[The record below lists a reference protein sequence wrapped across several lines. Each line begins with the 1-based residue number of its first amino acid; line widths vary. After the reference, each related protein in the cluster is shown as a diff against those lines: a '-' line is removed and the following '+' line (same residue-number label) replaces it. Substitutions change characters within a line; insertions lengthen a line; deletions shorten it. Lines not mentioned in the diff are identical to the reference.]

1 LPLVESLVLG
11 KKDLTDFSYNTRSLK
26 KRPPTMVEAFRT
38 FEELRTTL
46 PNLETIYNVPIDP
59 HIPHGRLPYSIVY
72 GTLHIPKEGDRP
84 PTLSLD
90 GKPTRLG
97 LEHMT
102 SLLPVPE
109 NTKVIHDLVV
119 FPALYDTIPE
129 YMTNIPL
136 TRSMTFGASTTQ
148 RDTEMPVWAKMI
160 QDAHRKL
167 HGVPIASMSF
177 ELAAPPADPADPDGP
192 RSIQPQL
199 SLARGLR
206 DLDLIGHNSL
216 SKLGSYRSNRDWT
229 PADISCL
236 ANPEFAR
243 AHDGLSHLSI
253 GVARSEVKHPW
264 TSTPILPKSVT
275 GLELRYSHD
284 DYPTRPYRSQLKE
297 WISAANPVVVT
308 FSCDQSGK
316 HTGGFGSHDR

>member
-1 LPLVESLVLG
+1 
-11 KKDLTDFSYNTRSLK
+11 
-26 KRPPTMVEAFRT
+26 MVEAFRT

-46 PNLETIYNVPIDP
+46 PNLETIYNVHIDP
-59 HIPHGRLPYSIVY
+59 HIPHGRLPHSIVY

-136 TRSMTFGASTTQ
+136 TRSMNFGASTTQ
-148 RDTEMPVWAKMI
+148 RDTEMPAWAKTI
-160 QDAHRKL
+160 QDAHRKS
-167 HGVPIASMSF
+167 HGVPINSMSF
-177 ELAAPPADPADPDGP
+177 ELAAPPVDPDDP

-199 SLARGLR
+199 SLVRGLR
-206 DLDLIGHNSL
+206 SLGLIGPDGL
-216 SKLGSYRSNRDWT
+216 SKMESYRSNRDWSPT
-229 PADISCL
+229 DISCL

-243 AHDGLSHLSI
+243 AHEGLSHLSLGWHSSLEPNAHTHRLLFCQSICKPSTCVTAMMTIRLDHI
-253 GVARSEVKHPW
+253 GHSSKSG
-264 TSTPILPKSVT
+264 STRAI
-275 GLELRYSHD
+275 
-284 DYPTRPYRSQLKE
+284 Q
-297 WISAANPVVVT
+297 
-308 FSCDQSGK
+308 
-316 HTGGFGSHDR
+316 

>member
-1 LPLVESLVLG
+1 LA
-11 KKDLTDFSYNTRSLK
+11 KKDLTDFSYNTRRLN
-26 KRPPTMVEAFRT
+26 KRPPTIVEAFRT

-59 HIPHGRLPYSIVY
+59 HVRHGVLPHSIVY
-72 GTLHIPKEGDRP
+72 GTLHIPKEAHYP

-119 FPALYDTIPE
+119 FPALYDDIPE
-129 YMTNIPL
+129 YIQNIPV
-136 TRSMTFGASTTQ
+136 TKSITFGASTTQ
-148 RDTEMPVWAKMI
+148 RDTEMPAWAKMI
-160 QDAHRKL
+160 QDAHQDL
-167 HGVPIASMSF
+167 HGVPIDSMSF
-177 ELAAPPADPADPDGP
+177 ELAAPPADPADP

-199 SLARGLR
+199 SLVRGLR
-206 DLDLIGHNSL
+206 DLGLTGHNSL

-229 PADISCL
+229 PTDISCL

-243 AHDGLSHLSI
+243 AHDGLSHLSL
-253 GVARSEVKHPW
+253 GMARSESGQPW
-264 TSTPILPKSVT
+264 LSTPIMPQPLHS
-275 GLELRYSHD
+275 LDLRYSHD
-284 DYPTRPYRSQLKE
+284 EYPTRRYRSQLEE
-297 WISAANPVVVT
+297 WISAANPVEVT
-308 FSCDQSGK
+308 FSCDQPGK
-316 HTGGFGSHDR
+316 YTGGFGSHDR